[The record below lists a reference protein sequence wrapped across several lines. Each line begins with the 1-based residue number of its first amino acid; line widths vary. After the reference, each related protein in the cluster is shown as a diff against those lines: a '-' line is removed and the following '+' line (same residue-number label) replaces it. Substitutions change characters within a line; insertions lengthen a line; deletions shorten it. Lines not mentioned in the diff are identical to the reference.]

1 MSDRIKLGQ
10 QLRKIRLANHLSLK
24 QVEKL
29 SKGRFKASIV
39 GSYERGERAVSAY
52 RLVELASLYG
62 VSPEYVVAEA
72 RNPRKRFNPDSGI
85 CINLQRVAEMS
96 KEGYRDLKVYVDS
109 IRTAREDPSESILTL
124 RNQDL
129 PALSAALGT
138 PTKET
143 LGMMD
148 RLDLLAYPQ

>member
-10 QLRKIRLANHLSLK
+10 QLRKIRTANHLSLK

-39 GSYERGERAVSAY
+39 GSYERGERGVSAY

-62 VSPEYVVAEA
+62 VSPEYVVSEA
-72 RNPRKRFNPDSGI
+72 RNTRRRFDPDSGI
-85 CINLQRVAEMS
+85 RLDLRKVSEMG
-96 KEGYRDLKVYVDS
+96 KQGYRDLKNYVDS
-109 IRTAREDPSESILTL
+109 IKTAREDPSESVLTL

-129 PALSAALGT
+129 PALSAALGI

-143 LGMMD
+143 LD
-148 RLDLLAYPQ
+148 RMYELELLAL